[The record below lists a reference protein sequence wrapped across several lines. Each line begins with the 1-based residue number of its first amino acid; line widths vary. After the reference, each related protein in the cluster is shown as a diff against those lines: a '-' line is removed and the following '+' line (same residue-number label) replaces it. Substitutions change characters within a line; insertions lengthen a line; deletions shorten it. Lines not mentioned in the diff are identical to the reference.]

1 MSLKVFFGSG
11 TLVCQSLSGA
21 HPFYKTS
28 LQTFCTHLKKG
39 TVQSTQ
45 SRSLIRVEA
54 DELTYPLHVV
64 LRYNIEKD
72 VTDGTLDVRD
82 IPKRWNDD
90 MKSLLDVDVPSD
102 TLWCLQDAHWSGLS
116 F

>member
-1 MSLKVFFGSG
+1 M
-11 TLVCQSLSGA
+11 GA
-21 HPFYKTS
+21 AHWFVKAFQVHTHSTRQVYK
-28 LQTFCTHLKKG
+28 LG

-54 DELTYPLHVV
+54 DELTHPLHVV

-102 TLWCLQDAHWSGLS
+102 TLWCLQDAHWSGIS